1 MAIPVVRTNIYSSLP
16 FYHHQRLLYDGRCNC
31 YDDRQSYRW
40 QYVNIPISPDMVQRC
55 CRTRIGSASPKA
67 TEPQAFRSIQARSK
81 HGGEH
86 KWVSQFAIILEERC
100 VQPFPMRPTD
110 YQRTLFA
117 GHHPT
122 LLSAAQRSAPSLPI
136 YHDVPYTPPPVRRV
150 QTTMSFGSRSA
161 TGVIM
166 GIRRTLSIQMQP

>member
-1 MAIPVVRTNIYSSLP
+1 M
-16 FYHHQRLLYDGRCNC
+16 FQC
-31 YDDRQSYRW
+31 
-40 QYVNIPISPDMVQRC
+40 C

-86 KWVSQFAIILEERC
+86 KRVSQFTIILEKRY
-100 VQPFPMRPTD
+100 VQSTPMRLTD
-110 YQRTLFA
+110 YRPSSFV

-166 GIRRTLSIQMQP
+166 GIRRTLSIQMQPERPLNPPPGLLRGLRNILTASCVFDKSRWYLAY